1 MKKHYFKMLLAV
13 SLLVP
18 VISGRSAS
26 SLHAPDKPQES
37 RGSHAPQETPESPL
51 KTEKTVTKKLEKIRA
66 KVEDVSFQSSL
77 LKKSSHFSIGNVTL
91 LSI

>member
-1 MKKHYFKMLLAV
+1 MLLAI

-37 RGSHAPQETPESPL
+37 RGSHAPQDTPESLP
-51 KTEKTVTKKLEKIRA
+51 KTQKTVAKKLEKIRA
-66 KVEDVSFQSSL
+66 KVDDVSFPSSL
-77 LKKSSHFSIGNVTL
+77 FKKKSSHFSIGNVKIKL

>member
-1 MKKHYFKMLLAV
+1 MKKHYFKMLLAI

-37 RGSHAPQETPESPL
+37 RGSHAPQDTPESLP
-51 KTEKTVTKKLEKIRA
+51 KTQKTVTKKLEKIRA
-66 KVEDVSFQSSL
+66 KVDDVSIQSTL
-77 LKKSSHFSIGNVTL
+77 FKKRVRILV
-91 LSI
+91 